1 MPMIIFGQIPPADVQ
16 KRILEIARL
25 AVEANETK
33 QRGFYV
39 DFDEAASTWKTPSEL
54 GESNF
59 RRFREFARDFLDETF
74 RQIADLNR

>member
-1 MPMIIFGQIPPADVQ
+1 MQ

-25 AVEANETK
+25 AVEANESK
-33 QRGFYV
+33 QRGFFV

-54 GESNF
+54 GEPDF
-59 RRFREFARDFLDETF
+59 RRFRKFAKDFLDETF